1 MSSEVIRVAQD
12 FIAIFERLD
21 IPYVVIGGFAV
32 RAYALPRPTFDVDFT
47 ALISDDQ
54 LSDVLAEAEGLGY
67 ASPDSVT
74 TGRLDRVRG
83 VPVLKFHYFVGSN
96 TIDADVFLAESSFQ
110 HSLLERRQLRETDGV
125 QGWFAT
131 AEDVILLKLMAG
143 RRKDL
148 VDIGDI
154 LLVSGDLDV
163 GYMRKW
169 AEELG
174 VAQPLEDALDESS
187 R

>member
-1 MSSEVIRVAQD
+1 MSSEVIRVAKD
-12 FIAIFERLD
+12 FIELFERLN

-32 RAYALPRPTFDVDFT
+32 RVYALPRPTFDVDFT
-47 ALISDDQ
+47 ALISDEQ
-54 LSDVLAEAEGLGY
+54 LSDVLFEADRLGY
-67 ASPDSVT
+67 AYPDSVT
-74 TGRLDRVRG
+74 TGWRDRVRG
-83 VPVLKFHYFVGSN
+83 MPVLKFHYFVGGK

-110 HSLLERRQLRETDGV
+110 HSLIDRRQLRETDGF

-131 AEDVILLKLMAG
+131 PEDVILLKLMAS

-163 GYMRKW
+163 DYMRNW
-169 AEELG
+169 AGELG
-174 VAQPLEDALDESS
+174 VAQPLEDAFEESS